1 MSENWYA
8 DEIKR
13 RVNTF
18 IEKSALSP
26 AEQKHLVLIFA
37 GFSIREAAAVL
48 ELKPDSVN
56 KARKNLYRK
65 LFIPH
70 HGGNR
75 YLLASVLGLR
85 DILMPDVPL
94 PPLVTPAVPV
104 AAPVAEPVVVTKP
117 EGEAA

>member
-1 MSENWYA
+1 MNENWYA

-13 RVNTF
+13 RINTF

-48 ELKPDSVN
+48 GLKTDSVN
-56 KARKNLYRK
+56 KARKNIYRK

-75 YLLASVLGLR
+75 YLIASVLGLR

-94 PPLVTPAVPV
+94 PPLVQPVAPVKAQPAV
-104 AAPVAEPVVVTKP
+104 ATAKP